1 MLLLLA
7 HRAETRGI
15 HDKVEKSF
23 TPEWDF
29 RIKNEAGRQAKQG
42 QPTKGSL
49 GPHSVSTRK
58 GEIRNT
64 WTVVHVGFNL

>member
-1 MLLLLA
+1 MLLPLA

-15 HDKVEKSF
+15 HDKAEKSV

-29 RIKNEAGRQAKQG
+29 RIRNEAGRQAKQG
-42 QPTKGSL
+42 QPTKCSL
-49 GPHSVSTRK
+49 GQHSVSMRK
-58 GEIRNT
+58 REIRNT